1 MIKVFCKN
9 TGTSKEFS
17 EGVYLFEILEQF
29 QSQFPHPYQIVSA
42 KVNNV
47 SQGLRYK
54 AYNSNTVEFLDVRS
68 SSGMRVYFR
77 SLCFLLCKATRD
89 VIPGGRIYLE
99 HPIAGGYYCNVR
111 KKGREKLSDE
121 DVARI
126 KARMREIVA
135 QDIQFHRH
143 DAPTEEVIKLFAKLG
158 YDDKVKLFATSEEV
172 YTEYYTLDDF
182 ADYYYG
188 RLVPSAGYLKLW
200 ELDHYHEG
208 MLLRLPDRHNPER
221 LAPRISQPKTFNVF
235 TENLRWNIIMGL
247 GNVGDVNH
255 ACQSGH
261 ASELIQV
268 AEALQEKKIVQ
279 IAETI
284 ARRTHRREN
293 PCRVVLI
300 TGPSSSG
307 KTTFCQ
313 RLSVQLK
320 ACGLHP
326 LSFSTDDYFVNRVDT
341 PLLPNGQYDFDNFE
355 TVDHAYLESDVN
367 KLLAG
372 ETVEVPSYNFVTG
385 MREYKGNKMRLSRGS
400 VLLIEGIHALNPALL
415 PSVDDSCKYRVF
427 INTLTSTSLDNH
439 NSIPTSDNRL
449 LRRIVRDYNK
459 GAFTAVET
467 ISQWPNVCEAEE
479 KWILP
484 YQEQADV
491 MFNSAYLLEF
501 AVMRNHAEQILRTV
515 PKNKPE
521 YSEAHRLLKFI
532 RYFTPVSDK
541 EIPPTSLLREFVGG
555 SSFKL

>member
-1 MIKVFCKN
+1 MIQVHCTN
-9 TGTSKEFS
+9 TGTTKEFS
-17 EGVYLFEILEQF
+17 EGVYLFEILKEFKDQF
-29 QSQFPHPYQIVSA
+29 EHPYPIVSA

-54 AYNSNTVEFLDVRS
+54 AYNSNTVEFLDVRQK
-68 SSGMRVYFR
+68 SGMRVYFR
-77 SLCFLLCKATRD
+77 SLCFLLCKATHD
-89 VIPGGRIYLE
+89 VVPGGRIYLE
-99 HPIAGGYYCNVR
+99 HPIANGYYCNLR
-111 KKGREKLSDE
+111 KKRRDRLTEE

-126 KARMREIVA
+126 KARMMEIVA
-135 QDIQFHRH
+135 EDIQFHRY
-143 DAPTEEVIKLFAKLG
+143 DAPTEEVVKLFAKRG
-158 YDDKVKLFATSEEV
+158 YDDKVKLFETSEEV
-172 YTEYYTLDDF
+172 YTEYYTLGEF

-188 RLVPSAGYLKLW
+188 RLVPSAGYLKVW
-200 ELDHYHEG
+200 ELEKYGDG
-208 MLLRLPDRHNPER
+208 MLLRLPDRHNPDR
-221 LAPRISQPKTFNVF
+221 VTRRVDQPHTFEVF
-235 TENLRWNIIMGL
+235 RENLRWNIIMGL
-247 GNVGDVNH
+247 SNVGDVNR
-255 ACQSGH
+255 ACRNGH

-279 IAETI
+279 IAEEI
-284 ARRTHRREN
+284 SRRARHRKN
-293 PCRVVLI
+293 PCRLVLI

-320 ACGLHP
+320 ACGMHP
-326 LSFSTDDYFVNRVDT
+326 ISISTDDYFVNRVET
-341 PLLPNGQYDFDNFE
+341 PLLPDGKYDFDNFE
-355 TVDHAYLESDVN
+355 TVDHKYLESDVR
-367 KLLAG
+367 KLMAG

-385 MREYKGNKMRLSRGS
+385 LREYNGRKLRLGRGS
-400 VLLIEGIHALNPALL
+400 ILLVEGIHALNPELL
-415 PSVDDSCKYRVF
+415 PSVDDSSKYRIF

-467 ISQWPNVCEAEE
+467 ISQWPSVCDAEE

-484 YQEQADV
+484 FQEQADV

-515 PKNKPE
+515 PKNRPE

-541 EIPPTSLLREFVGG
+541 EIPATSLLREFVGG
-555 SSFKL
+555 SSFSI

>member
-1 MIKVFCKN
+1 MIQIHCKN
-9 TGTSKEFS
+9 TGTTKEFP
-17 EGVYLFEILEQF
+17 EGVYLFEILEEF
-29 QSQFPHPYQIVSA
+29 KSQFKQPYPIVSA

-54 AYNSNTVEFLDVRS
+54 AYNSNTVEFLDVRQK
-68 SSGMRVYFR
+68 SGMRVYFR
-77 SLCFLLCKATRD
+77 SLCFLLCKATHD

-99 HPIAGGYYCNVR
+99 HPISNGYYCNL
-111 KKGREKLSDE
+111 KKKSHKRLTEE
-121 DVARI
+121 DVNRI
-126 KARMREIVA
+126 RLRMLQIVEE
-135 QDIQFHRH
+135 DTQFHRH
-143 DAPTEEVIKLFAKLG
+143 DVPTEEVVKLFAKSG
-158 YDDKVKLFATSEEV
+158 YDDKVKLFETSEEV
-172 YTEYYTLDDF
+172 YTEYYTLGDF

-188 RLVPSAGYLKLW
+188 RLVPSAGYLKIW
-200 ELDHYHEG
+200 ELEKYGEG
-208 MLLRLPDRHNPER
+208 MLLRLPDRHNPDQVIR
-221 LAPRISQPKTFNVF
+221 RVDQPHTFEVF
-235 TENLRWNIIMGL
+235 RENLRWNIIMGL
-247 GNVGDVNH
+247 SNVGDVNR
-255 ACQSGH
+255 ACLSGH

-279 IAETI
+279 IAEEI
-284 ARRTHRREN
+284 SRRARHRVN

-326 LSFSTDDYFVNRVDT
+326 ISFSTDDYFVNRADT
-341 PLLPNGQYDFDNFE
+341 PRLPDGNYDFDNFE
-355 TVDHAYLESDVN
+355 TVDHAYLESDVK

-372 ETVEVPSYNFVTG
+372 ETVEVPCFNFVTG
-385 MREYKGNKMRLSRGS
+385 MREFTGRKMRLGHGS
-400 VLLIEGIHALNPALL
+400 LLLVEGIHALNPALL
-415 PSVDDSCKYRVF
+415 PSVEDCYKYRIF

-459 GAFTAVET
+459 GAFTAVQT
-467 ISQWPNVCEAEE
+467 IAQWPSVCDAEE

-484 YQEQADV
+484 FQENADV

-501 AVMRNHAEQILRTV
+501 AVLRNHAEQILRTV
-515 PKNKPE
+515 PKNRPE

-541 EIPPTSLLREFVGG
+541 EIPSTSLLREFLGG
-555 SSFKL
+555 SSFRQ

>member
-1 MIKVFCKN
+1 MIQVHCTN
-9 TGTSKEFS
+9 TGTTKEFS
-17 EGVYLFEILEQF
+17 EGVYLFEILEEFKDQF
-29 QSQFPHPYQIVSA
+29 EHPYQIVSA

-54 AYNSNTVEFLDVRS
+54 AYNSNTVEFLDVRQK
-68 SSGMRVYFR
+68 SGMRVYFR
-77 SLCFLLCKATRD
+77 SLCFLLCKATHD

-99 HPIAGGYYCNVR
+99 HPIANGYYCNLH
-111 KKGREKLSDE
+111 KKRRDRLTED

-126 KARMREIVA
+126 KARMLEIVA
-135 QDIQFHRH
+135 QDIQFHRY
-143 DAPTEEVIKLFAKLG
+143 DAPTEEVVKLFAKRG
-158 YDDKVKLFATSEEV
+158 YEDKVKLFETSEEV
-172 YTEYYTLDDF
+172 YTEYYTLGEF

-188 RLVPSAGYLKLW
+188 RLVPSAGYLKVW
-200 ELDHYHEG
+200 ELEKYGDG
-208 MLLRLPDRHNPER
+208 MLLRLPDRHNPEIVTR
-221 LAPRISQPKTFNVF
+221 RVDQPHTFEVF
-235 TENLRWNIIMGL
+235 RENLRWNIIMGL
-247 GNVGDVNH
+247 SNVGDVNQ
-255 ACQSGH
+255 ACRDGH

-279 IAETI
+279 IAEDI
-284 ARRTHRREN
+284 SRRARHRNN
-293 PCRVVLI
+293 PCRLVLI

-320 ACGLHP
+320 ACGMHP
-326 LSFSTDDYFVNRVDT
+326 ISISTDDYFVNRVET
-341 PLLPNGQYDFDNFE
+341 PLLPDGKYDFDNFE
-355 TVDHAYLESDVN
+355 TVDHNYLESDVK
-367 KLLAG
+367 KLMAG
-372 ETVEVPSYNFVTG
+372 ETVEVPNYNFVTG
-385 MREYKGNKMRLSRGS
+385 LREYNGRKLRLGRGS
-400 VLLIEGIHALNPALL
+400 ILLVEGIHALNPALL
-415 PSVDDSCKYRVF
+415 PSVDDSSKYRIF

-467 ISQWPNVCEAEE
+467 INQWPSVCDAEE

-515 PKNKPE
+515 PKNRPE

-541 EIPPTSLLREFVGG
+541 EIPATSLLREFVGG
-555 SSFKL
+555 SSFSK

>member
-1 MIKVFCKN
+1 MIQIHCKN
-9 TGTSKEFS
+9 TGTTKEFS
-17 EGVYLFEILEQF
+17 EGVYLFEILEEFKSDFKQ
-29 QSQFPHPYQIVSA
+29 PYPIVSA

-54 AYNSNTVEFLDVRS
+54 AYNSNTVEFLDLRADS
-68 SSGMRVYFR
+68 AMRVYFR
-77 SLCFLLCKATRD
+77 SLCFLLCKATHD

-99 HPIAGGYYCNVR
+99 HPIAGGYYCNLR
-111 KKGREKLSDE
+111 KKGREKLTED

-126 KARMREIVA
+126 RSRMQEIVA
-135 QDIQFHRH
+135 EDTQFHRY
-143 DAPTEEVIKLFAKLG
+143 DAPTEEVIKIFAKKG
-158 YDDKVKLFATSEEV
+158 SDDKVKLFETSEEV
-172 YTEYYTLDDF
+172 YTEYYTLGDF
-182 ADYYYG
+182 VDYYYG

-200 ELDHYHEG
+200 ALEKYHEG

-221 LAPRISQPKTFNVF
+221 LVARISQPKTFSVF

-247 GNVGDVNH
+247 SNVGDVNR
-255 ACQSGH
+255 ACQSGR
-261 ASELIQV
+261 ARELIQI
-268 AEALQEKKIVQ
+268 AEAL
-279 IAETI
+279 
-284 ARRTHRREN
+284 ARRTRKREN

-320 ACGLHP
+320 ACGLRP
-326 LSFSTDDYFVNRVDT
+326 LSFSTDDYFVNRLDT
-341 PLLPNGQYDFDNFE
+341 PKFPNGDYDFDNFE
-355 TVDHAYLESDVN
+355 TVDHAYLESDVQ

-385 MREYKGNKMRLSRGS
+385 KREFNGRKLRLSRGS
-400 VLLIEGIHALNPALL
+400 VLLIEGIHALNPSLL
-415 PSVDDSCKYRVF
+415 PSVDDNCKYRIF

-459 GAFTAVET
+459 GAFTAVQT
-467 ISQWPNVCEAEE
+467 ISQWPYVCDAEE

-484 YQEQADV
+484 FQEQADV

-515 PKNKPE
+515 PKNRPE

-541 EIPPTSLLREFVGG
+541 EIPPTSLLREFLGG
-555 SSFKL
+555 SSFGF